1 VNVAT
6 AYRDRLLPR
15 LTIRRALVLYGVGL
29 AVAAFAAGNAVWP
42 TSHVTLLGSRVQGL
56 TTAIDV
62 VDHGGPPLLGST
74 RPYSQP
80 WQTTPEQ
87 RYFSAASTDDPGIY
101 VYLPVAGRILG
112 VDDPRLLMKWFA
124 LASFA
129 LLAAIYPLLFYEL
142 FGSVAVA
149 VVSSLLLATFSFL
162 GNSDIYW
169 IAGWCALVCL
179 PVLMLLASRRWSGRS
194 VAACAGVAIVASYA
208 SSIRS
213 EAGLGVAIAAV
224 ALVLVRERRWRRRLA
239 VGALVAAAYLT
250 IRPGLIKG
258 VETYRDHAI
267 ASYIHANPGWS
278 SVSGSGHPFWHSAYI
293 GLGYLPNR
301 WGIVWK
307 DQSAEAAVRRVDPKA
322 QYLSARYSSILE
334 HRYFHILREDPGF
347 VLRTYATKAG
357 VEANQALR
365 RFLSGLVLL
374 PALLLLGRRRRLLAG
389 WALLVLPTLAI
400 QFAPPVLTLPGVY
413 GVGFLSAVGLLA
425 LLPGCEL
432 LALVERT
439 FAARRSREA
448 ALPER
453 STIRGLVR
461 KPRAWVA
468 VGAAALLVAA
478 AVALHSKQLV
488 LRPGSALD
496 RPPAAYA

>member
-1 VNVAT
+1 MNVAT

-29 AVAAFAAGNAVWP
+29 AVVAFAAGNAIWP
-42 TSHVTLLGSRVQGL
+42 ASHVTLLGSRLQGL

-62 VDHGGPPLLGST
+62 IDHGGPPLLGSS
-74 RPYSQP
+74 RPYSES

-87 RYFSAASTDDPGIY
+87 SYFSAASTDDPGIY
-101 VYLPVAGRILG
+101 LYLPVAGRILG

-129 LLAAIYPLLFYEL
+129 LLACIYPLLFYEL
-142 FGSVAVA
+142 FGSLAVA
-149 VVSSLLLATFSFL
+149 VVSPLLLATFSFL

-250 IRPGLIKG
+250 IRPALIKG

-267 ASYIHANPGWS
+267 ASYVHAHPGWS

-301 WGIVWK
+301 WGIAWK

-322 QYLSARYSSILE
+322 PYLSARYSSILE

-347 VLRTYATKAG
+347 VLRTYATKAA

-374 PALLLLGRRRRLLAG
+374 PALLLFGRRRRLLAG
-389 WALLVLPTLAI
+389 WALLVLPTLVI

-432 LALVERT
+432 MALVDRT
-439 FAARRSREA
+439 FAARRSGEA
-448 ALPER
+448 TV
-453 STIRGLVR
+453 SQFTIRDLLR

-468 VGAAALLVAA
+468 AGTAVLLVVA

-496 RPPAAYA
+496 RSPAAHA